1 MTDAALYR
9 EQKAPFHLFSQRWKT
24 MDLVDI
30 TDWASDEVRK
40 ISISQTFLTAPY
52 EVRVRK
58 FVSHPGDML
67 AEKWVNDGNIKTFP
81 IPPYGMVDM
90 VEAACS
96 VGAMIEREVAN
107 YINKTICPN
116 TGDGLVWETYVAAF
130 RWANQAPVRLR
141 LLVISG
147 PAESILTSF
156 KTTREQTILC
166 DAFRLWVSCRLA
178 SQPDQIV
185 GEDKLGMKTVDD
197 PSSPYQDLVPTPPV
211 LGAQLECIL
220 YSRFLRPLARRV
232 LRELLALMETRQ
244 PCYWYTIYLVLFL
257 MLHNCSMMTRRD
269 MEYAAQVSLGVSL
282 DRKDTACCQEFSS
295 VDVMIDR
302 ILQPREH

>member
-1 MTDAALYR
+1 
-9 EQKAPFHLFSQRWKT
+9 
-24 MDLVDI
+24 
-30 TDWASDEVRK
+30 
-40 ISISQTFLTAPY
+40 
-52 EVRVRK
+52 
-58 FVSHPGDML
+58 
-67 AEKWVNDGNIKTFP
+67 
-81 IPPYGMVDM
+81 
-90 VEAACS
+90 
-96 VGAMIEREVAN
+96 
-107 YINKTICPN
+107 
-116 TGDGLVWETYVAAF
+116 
-130 RWANQAPVRLR
+130 
-141 LLVISG
+141 
-147 PAESILTSF
+147 
-156 KTTREQTILC
+156 
-166 DAFRLWVSCRLA
+166 
-178 SQPDQIV
+178 
-185 GEDKLGMKTVDD
+185 MKTVDD